1 MRINEAFAQLA
12 IIQDQLPVGSSNR
25 PGTSRVPTAITIHN
39 TDNTARGA
47 DAPAHARYMK
57 GADAKRRKVSWHFTV
72 DDKSVYQS
80 LPVGEIGW
88 HASTSAGNASSI
100 GIEICMNEGLDEAAA
115 YEKAALLTAALAK
128 QHSIDVATAV
138 VQHHHWSG
146 KNCPRVLRAKPNGWR
161 DFIDRV
167 RELHGSLR
175 ATPSARIGIED
186 DHHLAA
192 DIEVA
197 TGEEDIDPTPRG
209 QTISFAE
216 FARDANA
223 LFWPVITSD
232 PQAILVSFERKNGT
246 IAGAPGRRFLADRQ
260 NGARYH
266 VGIDIFCRAGDE
278 VVSCT
283 SGKIVAFYPFYTRP
297 TTGEETYAL
306 FIAHAGVV
314 VNYGEVT
321 ASSARVYGWAVGD
334 QVEAGQKIARVSGT
348 AMIHFE
354 TYVPGTKANARWLPG
369 SPRPTSLLNPTR
381 LLFRL
386 AATGIRIGLDG
397 KATTASPLAFGN
409 ITPPVDRLES
419 GPHPGSGGWHSKFDG
434 QDWRFDERGVYTKDR
449 SGAEILRRTPGAP
462 STCRKIWSLY
472 APLVLASSQKHG
484 VNPALIMMTIA
495 TETGFAS
502 ADGFTGKKTFRWEAH
517 VDNEDV
523 DPPFKGAYSAGP
535 MQGLS
540 TSVRD
545 LIERRGTA
553 FELDYDR
560 FEVAPAIRSKPSSP
574 PATHPLYDPETNID
588 LGAGEIRSRFAATD
602 DDPILVAAA
611 FNAGG
616 LYQSNGNAWHLKSHG
631 DHLDRAAQWYGDAC
645 QVLSEEGVT

>member
-1 MRINEAFAQLA
+1 MRIDEAFAQLA
-12 IIQDQLPVGSSNR
+12 IIQDPLPTGSSNR
-25 PGTSRVPTAITIHN
+25 PGTARIPTAITIHN
-39 TDNTARGA
+39 TDNSAKGA
-47 DAPAHARYMK
+47 NAAAHAKYMK

-72 DDKSVYQS
+72 DDKSIYQS

-128 QHSIDVATAV
+128 QHGINVPTAI

-146 KNCPRVLRAKPNGWR
+146 KNCPRVLRAKQNGWR
-161 DFIDRV
+161 DFLTRV
-167 RELHGSLR
+167 EDLYRSLR
-175 ATPSARIGIED
+175 AASSPRIEVED
-186 DHHLAA
+186 DHHLVAEIEAA
-192 DIEVA
+192 P
-197 TGEEDIDPTPRG
+197 GEEDIDPTPRG
-209 QTISFAE
+209 QSVSFAE
-216 FARDANA
+216 FAPEANA

-232 PQAILVSFERKNGT
+232 PQAMLVSFERKDG
-246 IAGAPGRRFLADRQ
+246 ALVGAPGRRFLADRQ
-260 NGARYH
+260 GGARYH

-278 VVSCT
+278 VVSCAD
-283 SGKIVAFYPFYTRP
+283 GRIVAFYRFYTRP

-334 QVEAGQKIARVSGT
+334 QVAAGQKIARVSGT

-369 SPRPTSLLNPTR
+369 SPKPASLLNPTR

-386 AATGIRIGLDG
+386 AATGIRLGLDG
-397 KATTASPLAFGN
+397 KASTASPLAFGN
-409 ITPPVDRLES
+409 VAPQIDTQN
-419 GPHPGSGGWHSKFDG
+419 GPQPGSGAWHSKFNG
-434 QDWRFDERGVYTKDR
+434 QEWRFDERGVYTRDR
-449 SGAEILRRTPGAP
+449 SGTDVLRRTPGAP
-462 STCRKIWSLY
+462 STCRRIWSLY
-472 APLVLASSQKHG
+472 AQLILASSIKHD
-484 VNPALIMMTIA
+484 VNPALVIMTIA
-495 TETGFAS
+495 TETGFAVG
-502 ADGFTGKKTFRWEAH
+502 DDFTGKKTFRWEAH
-517 VDNEDV
+517 VENDDV

-545 LIERRGTA
+545 LIKRKGTA
-553 FELDYDR
+553 FKLDYDR
-560 FEVAPAIRSKPSSP
+560 FEVAPAIRSKPSNP
-574 PATHPLYDPETNID
+574 PAKLALYDPPTNID
-588 LGAGEIRSRFAATD
+588 LGVAEIRSRLSATG

-616 LYQSNGNAWHLKSHG
+616 LYQSNGNAWHLKSYG

-645 QVLSEEGVT
+645 QVLSEEGII